1 MWGGGHFLGWQA
13 GTSLRTLS
21 SFSDSVAKRL
31 PGQVVPFQA
40 PEGESRLRVSAGLR
54 WTAIWLSCP
63 RRGWPAAARVAD
75 AGGRDPAG
83 RPGLRSP
90 RAAKDGRGAS
100 CGPRRGSRGVQA
112 WNLRQRLARHHC
124 AEDIKLSM
132 SQRGRTELGCQRR
145 PDKPASKPLT
155 WRRPDRET
163 RTPRSAEP
171 CSPQLLRT

>member
-1 MWGGGHFLGWQA
+1 M
-13 GTSLRTLS
+13 RTLS

-83 RPGLRSP
+83 HPGLHSP

-100 CGPRRGSRGVQA
+100 CGPRCGSRGVQA
-112 WNLRQRLARHHC
+112 WNLRQHLARHHC

-163 RTPRSAEP
+163 RTSRSAEPPRSAEP